1 MSNKLQSKFFQVVY
15 DYKETQKF
23 DTKIS
28 MKIEVVYLHLQ
39 GLLQLRVHTWANNT
53 CHTSDYYAMIVK
65 THLEKTIFSFSK
77 QTKNRHQLGISNLN
91 KAFSYI
97 LIDLISKCIT
107 FPCHHGQSYGWFS
120 LIK

>member
-1 MSNKLQSKFFQVVY
+1 LSNQLQSKFFQVVY
-15 DYKETQKF
+15 GYKETQKF

-28 MKIEVVYLHLQ
+28 MKIEVDLHLQ
-39 GLLQLRVHTWANNT
+39 GLPQLRVHTWANNT
-53 CHTSDYYAMIVK
+53 CHTSEYYAMIVK

-77 QTKNRHQLGISNLN
+77 QTKNQHQLGISNLN

-107 FPCHHGQSYGWFS
+107 FPCRHGQLYGWFAR
-120 LIK
+120 IK